1 MEQNECFPVCL
12 FMVHKKN
19 EWEKIPAVKNLV
31 ERLMSGGCFRL
42 TPMVLR

>member
-1 MEQNECFPVCL
+1 MNVFLYVCL
-12 FMVHKKN
+12 WSIKN

-42 TPMVLR
+42 TPTVLR